1 MALPDP
7 EVLALAEP
15 VVARLSIAGSGQ
27 SPDAWVVF
35 LAGGYDRRFEARTA
49 GGDGLGGKLLI
60 ADAETGRLLWSAGDD
75 DAELPVTG
83 LASVAA
89 APRLLDLDGDG
100 EVDRAYVLDVVGN
113 LWRIDLQGGRSADTI
128 GTAYR
133 LAHLAA
139 GGRRFHYTP
148 DASLVRSGA
157 FSLLAIAF
165 GSGSRMRPRDELPE
179 DALHVVH
186 DVLVGAPA
194 RDLGID
200 DLHDVTGSNHEI
212 PPDAPG
218 WILRLDGH
226 GAGEKVAGPT
236 TTFDHV
242 LRFQTYEPLPLDP
255 AEPCGPP
262 RSIARRYAVDIRTA
276 MPRATAVESEED
288 EPEEIPASGLPPGLR
303 FGFPGLW
310 DDACAGCRPR
320 PFGILGGE
328 TFDPGYAG
336 EPVRTSWRKLVPP
349 ASR

>member
-1 MALPDP
+1 
-7 EVLALAEP
+7 
-15 VVARLSIAGSGQ
+15 
-27 SPDAWVVF
+27 
-35 LAGGYDRRFEARTA
+35 
-49 GGDGLGGKLLI
+49 LI

-113 LWRIDLQGGRSADTI
+113 LWRIDLHGGRSADTI

-262 RSIARRYAVDIRTA
+262 RSVARRYAVDIRTA

>member
-1 MALPDP
+1 
-7 EVLALAEP
+7 
-15 VVARLSIAGSGQ
+15 
-27 SPDAWVVF
+27 
-35 LAGGYDRRFEARTA
+35 
-49 GGDGLGGKLLI
+49 
-60 ADAETGRLLWSAGDD
+60 
-75 DAELPVTG
+75 
-83 LASVAA
+83 
-89 APRLLDLDGDG
+89 
-100 EVDRAYVLDVVGN
+100 
-113 LWRIDLQGGRSADTI
+113 
-128 GTAYR
+128 
-133 LAHLAA
+133 
-139 GGRRFHYTP
+139 
-148 DASLVRSGA
+148 
-157 FSLLAIAF
+157 
-165 GSGSRMRPRDELPE
+165 MRPRDELPE
-179 DALHVVH
+179 DALHVVN

-262 RSIARRYAVDIRTA
+262 RSVARRYAVDIRTA